1 MPAPSQLTAR
11 GFERL
16 QQTLRR
22 EQIRLDEARDY
33 VRDQL
38 ESNEAES
45 LNLVEAQQQ
54 LATLEERV
62 EELQELL
69 ATAQILEAPAGTH
82 DVVQLGDVVL
92 LTHLGSSKTQ
102 RVQLVTAAEAA
113 GALDGVVQV
122 SPDSPVGS
130 RLQGGRVGD
139 IITVTLKQ
147 DVLYR
152 IEQIETSPDR

>member
-16 QQTLRR
+16 QETLRR
-22 EQIRLDEARDY
+22 EQVRLEEARDY

-92 LTHLGSSKTQ
+92 LTHLCSGKTQ

-113 GALDGVVQV
+113 GALGGVVQV

-130 RLQGGRVGD
+130 KLHGGRVGD
-139 IITVTLKQ
+139 TITVTLKQ
-147 DVLYR
+147 AVLYR
-152 IEQIETSPDR
+152 IEQIDPNTDR

>member
-1 MPAPSQLTAR
+1 MPAPSPLTAQ
-11 GFERL
+11 GFARL
-16 QQTLRR
+16 QQTLQR

-54 LATLEERV
+54 LATLEDRV
-62 EELQELL
+62 GALQDLL
-69 ATAQILEAPAGTH
+69 ASAQILESPVGTH

-92 LTHLGSSKTQ
+92 LTHLPSGKTQ
-102 RVQLVTAAEAA
+102 RVQLVSTAEAA
-113 GALDGVVQV
+113 GTLGTVVQV

-139 IITVTLKQ
+139 TITVTLKQ

-152 IEQIETSPDR
+152 IEQIEPHGDQ